1 MVVGRPGGLV
11 GRAGAGSMSR
21 QPVASPVREPG
32 SLRPIRAAPARPP
45 AAAANPTFGLHYW
58 ALGLLAAVPALLAA
72 LVFLLRDERL
82 PRGPHVS
89 LGPLL
94 GALLVALVAATV
106 VVHFLD
112 YPAWSQPL
120 VGLLPALGLF
130 LPAAVLHGE
139 ILAQINGDPD
149 PVVAV
154 PLLATWLL
162 LAAGAIVAAAA
173 VVVVARHA
181 PSFAGT
187 ALLPPPILLAWALVL
202 TPRFTEEA
210 VARGL
215 GAACALVAAAT
226 FVAWVAPAAW
236 RPFAPLA
243 ALALQFAAF
252 WALGLRWP
260 AFAGAVRPVIGLD
273 VALFVALV
281 LAIALAPLWA
291 AWMRRE
297 GWADLRRLFGAS

>member
-1 MVVGRPGGLV
+1 
-11 GRAGAGSMSR
+11 MSR
-21 QPVASPVREPG
+21 QPVASPVRESG
-32 SLRPIRAAPARPP
+32 SLRPIRTAAARSP
-45 AAAANPTFGLHYW
+45 AAEANPTFGLHYW
-58 ALGLLAAVPALLAA
+58 ALGLLAATPALLTA
-72 LVFLLRDERL
+72 LVFLLRDARL
-82 PRGPHVS
+82 PRGLHVP

-106 VVHFLD
+106 AAHYLD

-139 ILAQINGDPD
+139 VAARVEGDPD
-149 PVVAV
+149 LVVAA

-162 LAAGAIVAAAA
+162 LVAGAIVAAAA
-173 VVVVARHA
+173 VAVVARHA

-187 ALLPPPILLAWALVL
+187 ALLPPPILLAWALLL

-215 GAACALVAAAT
+215 GAAFALIAVAT
-226 FVAWVAPAAW
+226 FVAWIAPAAW
-236 RPFAPLA
+236 RPFVPLA
-243 ALALQFAAF
+243 ALGLQFAAF

-260 AFAGAVRPVIGLD
+260 AFGGATRPAVALD

-281 LAIALAPLWA
+281 LAVALAPLWA
-291 AWMRRE
+291 AWVRRE
-297 GWADLRRLFGAS
+297 GWADLRRLFGTSRE